1 MRTIETLATK
11 EGRKLLYDIFHE
23 LRYEKQMSG
32 LGTLILCWRL
42 CTHEREIF
50 KYSKQEVT
58 IVHKLGFFSGTNLWM
73 EEIVNR
79 YYYST
84 INSFVY
90 FGAAILLTLIG
101 IRRFSDHISDYVVIG
116 GVAFEALLLMLMFVV
131 MFFTPHDS
139 VIEADEKE
147 SDSGHSEELLIE
159 IGELGRDIAAVV
171 VQLEKLSFSFNEMLV
186 IQRDMIE
193 SIEKSTQNASDAV
206 KPNPE
211 MIEIMKK
218 TNQSL
223 DEFKT
228 TIDDLNVSAKQI
240 RKEEIEFSVKKEIEK
255 IITKRLT

>member
-11 EGRKLLYDIFHE
+11 EGRALLFEIFHE

-32 LGTLILCWRL
+32 IGILFLCWRL

-50 KYSKQEVT
+50 KFSKQEVT
-58 IVHKLGFFSGTNLWM
+58 IVHKLGFFKGGNLWM

-101 IRRFSDHISDYVVIG
+101 IRRFSDQISDIMVIAG
-116 GVAFEALLLMLMFVV
+116 IGFEALLLIIMFIV
-131 MFFTPHDS
+131 MFFTPKDS
-139 VIEADEKE
+139 FADEKKE
-147 SDSGHSEELLIE
+147 DSEEGQSEELIME
-159 IGELGRDIAAVV
+159 IGELGRDLAAVV
-171 VQLEKLSFSFNEMLV
+171 VQLEGISESF
-186 IQRDMIE
+186 RDIINNQKDMMNSLE
-193 SIEKSTQNASDAV
+193 NAAKISSDAV

-211 MIEIMKK
+211 MIDSMKE

-223 DEFKT
+223 NEFKGL
-228 TIDDLNVSAKQI
+228 IDDLSKSAKEI
-240 RKEEIEFSVKKEIEK
+240 KKEEIEFAVKKELE
-255 IITKRLT
+255 IILSKRLS